1 LTYFL
6 EYFRSFYGFDGEA
19 TTILGLGFGLAV
31 FYLILEAFLFK
42 AVLYPRQQKATAFGR
57 G

>member
-1 LTYFL
+1 MGANALL
-6 EYFRSFYGFDGEA
+6 ETFSNG
-19 TTILGLGFGLAV
+19 V
-31 FYLILEAFLFK
+31 YLILEAFLFK